1 MSELIRTKCH
11 MGQLVITENAIR
23 LETKILGKGNRSLSR
38 SMLTG
43 IDMKEYPRILGIGVK
58 KADLTFYGQGSEII
72 VAQLVKTEI
81 AKQIVEL
88 LGY

>member
-1 MSELIRTKCH
+1 
-11 MGQLVITENAIR
+11 MGQLAITENAIR

-43 IDMKEYPRILGIGVK
+43 IDMKEYPRILGIGVR
-58 KADLTFYGQGSEII
+58 KADLKFYGQGSEVI
-72 VAQLVKTEI
+72 VAQLVKTEV